1 MARSAESDTPMAKSD
16 TKFRNAK
23 PMEKPYKLSDEL
35 GLYLLVNPVGS
46 KYWRLKFRIDG
57 KEKLFALGVY
67 PAVSLET
74 ARARRDAARVL
85 IAQGINPVHAQ
96 QDTERAKQAATV
108 DTFEALAREWW
119 ANWKGGRTERHAG
132 YVLRRLE
139 ADVFPAIGKKP
150 ISTVRPRDVIAVLKK
165 IEERGAVDIA
175 KRAKETIGQVFSF
188 AIQNERAEANPAAN
202 LKGVLKNA
210 AKTNYARLSEK
221 ELPELMGKIANYSR
235 DGGAQVTRIALQL
248 MALTFVRTA
257 ELIAARWEEFDVERA
272 QWRIPAER
280 MKMREPHIVPLTKQ
294 ALALLAELKI
304 VTGHSVLL
312 FPGERDHAKP
322 MSNNTILF
330 ALYRMGYHSRMT
342 GHGFRGIASTLLHE
356 MGFDHNHIELQL
368 AHKERNAVS
377 AAYNHATY
385 LPQRAKM
392 MQFWADYLDKVTT
405 GKVIAGKFGKAA

>member
-1 MARSAESDTPMAKSD
+1 MARPDLR
-16 TKFRNAK
+16 FRNAK
-23 PMEKPYKLSDEL
+23 PQEKPFKLSDEQ
-35 GLYLLVNPVGS
+35 GLYLLVNPSGG
-46 KYWRLKFRIDG
+46 KYWRLKYRLDG
-57 KEKLFALGVY
+57 KEKLLALGVY
-67 PAVSLET
+67 PAVTLET
-74 ARARRDAARVL
+74 ARDLRDKARALVANGADPVKAKHDEARTREAET
-85 IAQGINPVHAQ
+85 I
-96 QDTERAKQAATV
+96 
-108 DTFEALAREWW
+108 DTFELIAREWW
-119 ANWKGGRTERHAG
+119 ENWKGGRTERHAD
-132 YVLRRLE
+132 YVLRRLQ

-150 ISTVRPRDVIAVLKK
+150 IGTVRPRDVIAVARA
-165 IEERGAVDIA
+165 IEKRGALDIA
-175 KRAKETIGQVFSF
+175 KRALETIGQVFRY
-188 AIQNERAEANPAAN
+188 AIQTERVDINPAVN
-202 LKGVLKNA
+202 LSGVIKA
-210 AKTNYARLSEK
+210 HAKTNYARLTEK
-221 ELPELMGKIANYSR
+221 ELPELIGKIASYSR
-235 DGGAQVTRIALQL
+235 DGGALVTRIALQL
-248 MALTFVRTA
+248 MALTFVRTS
-257 ELIAARWEEFDVERA
+257 ELIAARWEEFDLERA

-385 LPQRAKM
+385 LPARAKM
-392 MQFWADYLDKVTT
+392 MQFWADYLDGLASGNVNADT
-405 GKVIAGKFGKAA
+405 FGKAA

>member
-188 AIQNERAEANPAAN
+188 TIQNERAEANPAAN

>member
-1 MARSAESDTPMAKSD
+1 MAKSD
-16 TKFRNAK
+16 TKFRNSK

-46 KYWRLKFRIDG
+46 KYWRLKFRLEG
-57 KEKLFALGVY
+57 VEKLFALGVY
-67 PAVSLET
+67 PEVSLET

-85 IAQGINPVHAQ
+85 IAQGIDPVQAQ
-96 QDTERAKQAATV
+96 HDADRAKQAATV

-150 ISTVRPRDVIAVLKK
+150 IATVRPRDVIAVLKK
-165 IEERGAVDIA
+165 IEERGAMEIA
-175 KRAKETIGQVFSF
+175 KRAKETIGQVFSY
-188 AIQNERAEANPAAN
+188 AIQNERAETNPATN
-202 LKGVLKNA
+202 LKGVLKSTV
-210 AKTNYARLSEK
+210 KTNYARVTEK
-221 ELPELMGKIANYSR
+221 ELPELMGKIKTY
-235 DGGAQVTRIALQL
+235 DGALVTRIALQL
-248 MALTFVRTA
+248 MALTFVRTS
-257 ELIAARWEEFDVERA
+257 ELIAARWEEFDFERA

-356 MGFDHNHIELQL
+356 MDFNHNHIESQL
-368 AHKERNAVS
+368 AHKVRDDVS
-377 AAYNHATY
+377 AAYNHASY

-392 MQFWADYLDKVTT
+392 MQFWADYLDRVTT
-405 GKVIAGKFGKAA
+405 GKVITGKFGKVA

>member
-1 MARSAESDTPMAKSD
+1 MARPDTR
-16 TKFRNAK
+16 FRNAK
-23 PMEKPYKLSDEL
+23 PLDKPYKLGDEL
-35 GLYLLVNPVGS
+35 GLYMLINSSGG
-46 KYWRLKFRIDG
+46 KYWRFKYRLNG
-57 KEKLFALGVY
+57 KEKLLALGVY
-67 PAVSLET
+67 PSVTLET
-74 ARARRDAARVL
+74 ARELRDNARALVANGADPVATRREEARARDAET
-85 IAQGINPVHAQ
+85 I
-96 QDTERAKQAATV
+96 
-108 DTFEALAREWW
+108 DTFELIAREWW
-119 ANWKGGRTERHAG
+119 ANWKGGRTERHAD
-132 YVLRRLE
+132 YVMRRLE

-150 ISTVRPRDVIAVLKK
+150 IATVRPRDVIAVARA
-165 IEERGAVDIA
+165 IEKRGALDIA
-175 KRAKETIGQVFSF
+175 KRALETIGQVFRY
-188 AIQNERAEANPAAN
+188 AIQTERVEVNPAVN
-202 LKGVLKNA
+202 LSGVIKA
-210 AKTNYARLSEK
+210 HSKSNYARLTEK
-221 ELPELMGKIANYSR
+221 ELPELMGKIATYAR
-235 DGGAQVTRIALQL
+235 DGGSLVTRIALQL
-248 MALTFVRTA
+248 MALTFVRTS
-257 ELIAARWEEFDVERA
+257 ELIAARWEEFDFERA

-294 ALALLAELKI
+294 ALALLAELRI

-368 AHKERNAVS
+368 AHKERNSVS

-392 MQFWADYLDKVTT
+392 MQFWADYLDQITT

>member
-1 MARSAESDTPMAKSD
+1 MAASD

-23 PMEKPYKLSDEL
+23 PRQKPYKLGDEQ
-35 GLYLLVNPVGS
+35 GMYLLVNPSGG
-46 KYWRLKFRIDG
+46 KYWRLKYRLDG
-57 KEKLFALGVY
+57 KEKLLAFGVY
-67 PAVSLET
+67 PDVTLET
-74 ARARRDAARVL
+74 ARAMRDRARALVANGVDPV
-85 IAQGINPVHAQ
+85 IARQEA
-96 QDTERAKQAATV
+96 ERVKQAATV

-119 ANWKGGRTERHAG
+119 ANWKGGRTERHAD

-150 ISTVRPRDVIAVLKK
+150 IATVRPRDVIAVART
-165 IEERGAVDIA
+165 IEKRGALDIA
-175 KRAKETIGQVFSF
+175 KRALETIGQVFRY
-188 AIQNERAEANPAAN
+188 AIQTERVDVNPAVN
-202 LKGVLKNA
+202 LSGVIKA
-210 AKTNYARLSEK
+210 HAKTNYARLSEK
-221 ELPELMGKIANYSR
+221 ELPELMSKIASYSR
-235 DGGAQVTRIALQL
+235 DGGALVTRIALQL
-248 MALTFVRTA
+248 MALTFVRTS
-257 ELIAARWEEFDVERA
+257 ELIAARWEEFDFERA

-392 MQFWADYLDKVTT
+392 MQFWADYLDQVTT
-405 GKVIAGKFGKAA
+405 GKVITGKFGKAA

>member
-1 MARSAESDTPMAKSD
+1 MAKSD

-57 KEKLFALGVY
+57 SEKLFALGVY
-67 PAVSLET
+67 PDVSLET

-85 IAQGINPVHAQ
+85 IAQGINPVQAKHDA
-96 QDTERAKQAATV
+96 DRAKQAATV

-119 ANWKGGRTERHAG
+119 ANWKGDRTERHAN

-150 ISTVRPRDVIAVLKK
+150 IATVRPRDVIAVARA
-165 IEERGAVDIA
+165 IEKRGALDIA
-175 KRAKETIGQVFSF
+175 KRALETIGQVFRYG
-188 AIQNERAEANPAAN
+188 IEADRVDTNPSAN
-202 LKGVLKNA
+202 LSGVVKA
-210 AKTNYARLSEK
+210 RAKTNYARLTEK

-235 DGGAQVTRIALQL
+235 DGGALVTRIALQL
-248 MALTFVRTA
+248 MALTFVRTS
-257 ELIAARWEEFDVERA
+257 ELIAARWEEFDFERA

-280 MKMREPHIVPLTKQ
+280 MKMRKPHIVPLTKQ

-304 VTGHSVLL
+304 VTGHSILL

-356 MGFDHNHIELQL
+356 IGFEHSHIELQL
-368 AHKERNAVS
+368 AHSERNAAS

-392 MQFWADYLDKVTT
+392 MQFWADYLDQVTT
-405 GKVIAGKFGKAA
+405 GKVIQFTAKAA

>member
-1 MARSAESDTPMAKSD
+1 MAKSD

-23 PMEKPYKLSDEL
+23 PEAKPYKLSDEL
-35 GLYLLVNPVGS
+35 GLYLLINPVGS

-57 KEKLFALGVY
+57 VEKLFALGVY
-67 PAVSLET
+67 PDVSLET

-85 IAQGINPVHAQ
+85 IAQGINPVQAKHDA
-96 QDTERAKQAATV
+96 DRAKQAATV

-119 ANWKGGRTERHAG
+119 ANWKGDRTERHAD

-150 ISTVRPRDVIAVLKK
+150 IATVRPRDVIAVARA
-165 IEERGAVDIA
+165 IEKRGALDIA
-175 KRAKETIGQVFSF
+175 KRALETIGQVFRYG
-188 AIQNERAEANPAAN
+188 IQTERVDTNPSAN
-202 LKGVLKNA
+202 LSGVVKA
-210 AKTNYARLSEK
+210 RAKTNYARLTEK
-221 ELPELMGKIANYSR
+221 ELPELMGKIASYSR
-235 DGGAQVTRIALQL
+235 DGGALVTRIALQL
-248 MALTFVRTA
+248 MALTFVRTS
-257 ELIAARWEEFDVERA
+257 ELIAARWEELDFERA

-392 MQFWADYLDKVTT
+392 MQFWADYLDQVTT

>member
-1 MARSAESDTPMAKSD
+1 MAKSD

-46 KYWRLKFRIDG
+46 KYWRLKFRLDSV
-57 KEKLFALGVY
+57 EKLFALGVY
-67 PAVSLET
+67 PDVSLET

-85 IAQGINPVHAQ
+85 IAQGINPVQAKHDA
-96 QDTERAKQAATV
+96 DRAKQAATV

-119 ANWKGGRTERHAG
+119 ANWKGDRTERHAD

-150 ISTVRPRDVIAVLKK
+150 IATIRPRDVIAVARA
-165 IEERGAVDIA
+165 IEKRGALDIA
-175 KRAKETIGQVFSF
+175 KRALETIGQVFRY
-188 AIQNERAEANPAAN
+188 AIQTERVDTNPAAN
-202 LKGVLKNA
+202 LSGVVKA
-210 AKTNYARLSEK
+210 RPKTNYARLTEK

-235 DGGAQVTRIALQL
+235 DGGALVTRIALQL
-248 MALTFVRTA
+248 MALTFVRTS
-257 ELIAARWEEFDVERA
+257 ELIAARWEEFDFERA

-294 ALALLAELKI
+294 ALALLAELKV

-322 MSNNTILF
+322 MSNNTLLF

-342 GHGFRGIASTLLHE
+342 GHGFRGIASTQLHE

-392 MQFWADYLDKVTT
+392 MQFWADYLDQVTT

>member
-1 MARSAESDTPMAKSD
+1 MAKSD

-46 KYWRLKFRIDG
+46 KYWRLKFRLDSV
-57 KEKLFALGVY
+57 EKLFALGVY
-67 PAVSLET
+67 PDVSLET

-85 IAQGINPVHAQ
+85 IAQGINPVHAKHNA
-96 QDTERAKQAATV
+96 DRAKQAATV

-119 ANWKGGRTERHAG
+119 ANWKGDRTERHAD

-150 ISTVRPRDVIAVLKK
+150 IATIRPRDVIAVARA
-165 IEERGAVDIA
+165 IEKRGALDIA
-175 KRAKETIGQVFSF
+175 KRALETIGQVFRY
-188 AIQNERAEANPAAN
+188 AIQTERVDTNPAAN
-202 LKGVLKNA
+202 LSGVVKA
-210 AKTNYARLSEK
+210 RPKTNYARLTEK

-235 DGGAQVTRIALQL
+235 DGGALVTRIALQL
-248 MALTFVRTA
+248 MALTFVRTS
-257 ELIAARWEEFDVERA
+257 ELIAARWEEFDFERA

-322 MSNNTILF
+322 MSNNTLLF

-342 GHGFRGIASTLLHE
+342 GHGFRGIASTQLHE

-392 MQFWADYLDKVTT
+392 MQFWADYLDQVTT

>member
-1 MARSAESDTPMAKSD
+1 MATSE

-23 PMEKPYKLSDEL
+23 PLEKPYKLSDEL
-35 GLYLLVNPVGS
+35 GLYLLVNPIGS
-46 KYWRLKFRIDG
+46 KYWRLKFRLDG
-57 KEKLFALGVY
+57 VEKLFACGVY
-67 PAVSLET
+67 PEVSLEL
-74 ARARRDAARVL
+74 ARARRDAARKL
-85 IAQGINPVHAQ
+85 IAQGVNPVQAQ
-96 QDTERAKQAATV
+96 HDAERAKQAATV

-119 ANWKGGRTERHAG
+119 ANWKGDRTERHAN

-150 ISTVRPRDVIAVLKK
+150 ISTVRPRDVIAVART
-165 IEERGAVDIA
+165 IEKRGALDIA
-175 KRAKETIGQVFSF
+175 KRALETIGQVFRYG
-188 AIQNERAEANPAAN
+188 IQTERLEINPSAN
-202 LKGVLKNA
+202 LSGVVKA
-210 AKTNYARLSEK
+210 RAKTNYARLSEK

-235 DGGAQVTRIALQL
+235 DGGAQITRIALQL
-248 MALTFVRTA
+248 MALTFVRTG
-257 ELIAARWEEFDVERA
+257 ELIAARWEEFDLERA

-280 MKMREPHIVPLTKQ
+280 MKMRQPHIVPLTKQ

-356 MGFDHNHIELQL
+356 QDFDHNHIEVQL
-368 AHKERNAVS
+368 AHKERNATTAS
-377 AAYNHATY
+377 YNHAAY

-392 MQFWADYLDKVTT
+392 MQHWADYLDQVTT
-405 GKVIAGKFGKAA
+405 GKVIAGKFGKVA

>member
-1 MARSAESDTPMAKSD
+1 MAKSD
-16 TKFRNAK
+16 IKFRNAK
-23 PMEKPYKLSDEL
+23 PKDKPYKLSDEL

-57 KEKLFALGVY
+57 FEKLFALGVY
-67 PAVSLET
+67 PDVSLET

-85 IAQGINPVHAQ
+85 IAQGINPVQAKHDA
-96 QDTERAKQAATV
+96 DRAKQAATV

-119 ANWKGGRTERHAG
+119 ANWKGDRTERHAD

-150 ISTVRPRDVIAVLKK
+150 IATVRPRDLIAVARA
-165 IEERGAVDIA
+165 IEKRGALDIA
-175 KRAKETIGQVFSF
+175 KRALETIGQVFRYG
-188 AIQNERAEANPAAN
+188 IQTERVDINPSAN
-202 LKGVLKNA
+202 LSGVVKA
-210 AKTNYARLSEK
+210 RPKTNYARLTEK

-235 DGGAQVTRIALQL
+235 DGGALVTRIALQL
-248 MALTFVRTA
+248 MALTFVRTS
-257 ELIAARWEEFDVERA
+257 ELIAARWEEFDFERA

-392 MQFWADYLDKVTT
+392 MQFWADYLDQVTT

>member
-1 MARSAESDTPMAKSD
+1 MAAPD

-23 PMEKPYKLSDEL
+23 PKDKPYKLGDEL

-57 KEKLFALGVY
+57 VEKLFALGVY
-67 PAVSLET
+67 PEVSLET
-74 ARARRDAARVL
+74 ARVRRDAARVL
-85 IAQGINPVHAQ
+85 IAQGINPVEAQ
-96 QDTERAKQAATV
+96 KEADRAKQAATV

-119 ANWKGGRTERHAG
+119 ANWKGDRTERHAG

-150 ISTVRPRDVIAVLKK
+150 IATVRPRDVIAVARA
-165 IEERGAVDIA
+165 IEKRGALDIA
-175 KRAKETIGQVFSF
+175 KRALETIGQVFRY
-188 AIQNERAEANPAAN
+188 AIQTERVDTNPSAN
-202 LKGVLKNA
+202 LSGVVKA
-210 AKTNYARLSEK
+210 RAKTNYARLTEK
-221 ELPELMGKIANYSR
+221 ELPELMGKIKTY
-235 DGGAQVTRIALQL
+235 DGALVTRIALQL
-248 MALTFVRTA
+248 MALTFVRTS
-257 ELIAARWEEFDVERA
+257 ELIAARWEEFDFERN

-322 MSNNTILF
+322 MSNNTLLF

-392 MQFWADYLDKVTT
+392 MQHWADYLDQVTN

>member
-1 MARSAESDTPMAKSD
+1 MATSE

-23 PMEKPYKLSDEL
+23 PKEKPYKLGDAL
-35 GLYLLVNPVGS
+35 GLYLLVNPIGS
-46 KYWRLKFRIDG
+46 KYWRLKFRLEG
-57 KEKLFALGVY
+57 VEKLFACGVY
-67 PAVSLET
+67 PEVSLEL
-74 ARARRDAARVL
+74 ARARRDAARIL
-85 IAQGINPVHAQ
+85 IAQGINPVQAQ
-96 QDTERAKQAATV
+96 HDAARAKQAATV

-119 ANWKGGRTERHAG
+119 ANWKGDRTERHAS

-150 ISTVRPRDVIAVLKK
+150 ISTVRPRDVIAVARA
-165 IEERGAVDIA
+165 IEQRGALDIA
-175 KRAKETIGQVFSF
+175 KRALETIGQVFRYG
-188 AIQNERAEANPAAN
+188 IQTERLEINPSAN
-202 LKGVLKNA
+202 LSGVVKA
-210 AKTNYARLSEK
+210 RAKTNYARLSEK

-235 DGGAQVTRIALQL
+235 DGGAQITRIALQL
-248 MALTFVRTA
+248 MALTFVRTG
-257 ELIAARWEEFDVERA
+257 ELIAARWEEFDLERA

-280 MKMREPHIVPLTKQ
+280 MKMREPHIVPLAKQ
-294 ALALLAELKI
+294 ALAQLAELKI

-356 MGFDHNHIELQL
+356 QDFDHNHIEVQL

-377 AAYNHATY
+377 AAYNHAAY
-385 LPQRAKM
+385 LPQRLKM
-392 MQFWADYLDKVTT
+392 MQDWADYLDKVTT
-405 GKVIAGKFGKAA
+405 GNVTAGTISKTT

>member
-1 MARSAESDTPMAKSD
+1 MAKSD

-46 KYWRLKFRIDG
+46 KYWRLKYRIDG
-57 KEKLFALGVY
+57 REKLFALGVY
-67 PAVSLET
+67 PDVPLET

-85 IAQGINPVHAQ
+85 IAQGINPVQAKHDA
-96 QDTERAKQAATV
+96 DRAKQAATV

-119 ANWKGGRTERHAG
+119 ANWKGDRTERHAD

-150 ISTVRPRDVIAVLKK
+150 IATVRPRDLIAVARA
-165 IEERGAVDIA
+165 IEKRGALDIA
-175 KRAKETIGQVFSF
+175 KRALETIGQVFRYG
-188 AIQNERAEANPAAN
+188 IQTERVDTNPSAN
-202 LKGVLKNA
+202 LSGVVKA
-210 AKTNYARLSEK
+210 RAKTNYARLTEK
-221 ELPELMGKIANYSR
+221 ELPELMSKITSYSR
-235 DGGAQVTRIALQL
+235 DGGALVTRIALQL
-248 MALTFVRTA
+248 MALTFVRTS
-257 ELIAARWEEFDVERA
+257 ELIAARWEEFDFERA

-294 ALALLAELKI
+294 ALVLLAELKI

-368 AHKERNAVS
+368 AHTERNAVS

-392 MQFWADYLDKVTT
+392 MQFWADYLDQITT
-405 GKVIAGKFGKAA
+405 GKVIAGKFAKAA

>member
-1 MARSAESDTPMAKSD
+1 MAKSD

>member
-1 MARSAESDTPMAKSD
+1 MAKSD
-16 TKFRNAK
+16 IKFRNAK
-23 PMEKPYKLSDEL
+23 PEAKPYKLSDEL

-57 KEKLFALGVY
+57 LEKLFALGVY
-67 PAVSLET
+67 PDVSLET

-85 IAQGINPVHAQ
+85 IAQGINPVQAKHDA
-96 QDTERAKQAATV
+96 ERAKQAATV

-119 ANWKGGRTERHAG
+119 ANWKGGRTERHAD

-150 ISTVRPRDVIAVLKK
+150 IATVRARDVIAVLKK
-165 IEERGAVDIA
+165 IEERGAMDIA
-175 KRAKETIGQVFSF
+175 KRAKETIGQVFSY
-188 AIQNERAEANPAAN
+188 AIQNERAETNPAAN
-202 LKGVLKNA
+202 LKGVLKNT
-210 AKTNYARLSEK
+210 AKTNYARLTEK
-221 ELPELMGKIANYSR
+221 ELPELMGKIANYAR
-235 DGGAQVTRIALQL
+235 DGGALATRIALQL
-248 MALTFVRTA
+248 MALTFVRTS
-257 ELIAARWEEFDVERA
+257 ELIAARWEEFDFERA

-280 MKMREPHIVPLTKQ
+280 MKMRDPHIVPLTKQ

-392 MQFWADYLDKVTT
+392 MQFWADYLDQVTT
-405 GKVIAGKFGKAA
+405 GKVIAGKFAKAA

>member
-1 MARSAESDTPMAKSD
+1 MAKSD

-46 KYWRLKFRIDG
+46 KYWRLKFRLDSV
-57 KEKLFALGVY
+57 EKLFALGVY
-67 PAVSLET
+67 PDVSLET

-85 IAQGINPVHAQ
+85 IAQGINPVEAKHDA
-96 QDTERAKQAATV
+96 DRAKQAATV

-119 ANWKGGRTERHAG
+119 ANWKGDRTERHAD

-150 ISTVRPRDVIAVLKK
+150 IATIRPRDVIAVARA
-165 IEERGAVDIA
+165 IEKRGALDIA
-175 KRAKETIGQVFSF
+175 KRALETIGQVFRY
-188 AIQNERAEANPAAN
+188 AIQTERVDTNPAAN
-202 LKGVLKNA
+202 LSGVVKA
-210 AKTNYARLSEK
+210 RPKTNYARLTEK

-235 DGGAQVTRIALQL
+235 DGGALVTRIALQL
-248 MALTFVRTA
+248 MALTFVRTS
-257 ELIAARWEEFDVERA
+257 ELIAARWEEFDFELA

-322 MSNNTILF
+322 MSNNTLLF

-342 GHGFRGIASTLLHE
+342 GHGFRGIASTQLHE

-392 MQFWADYLDKVTT
+392 MQFWADYLDQVTT